1 MLLKR
6 SVVAIGQN
14 LNFRFWP
21 VILSFSGLS
30 RPYFI
35 ARYNYCLT
43 TVVASSDGFFLTTKA
58 GRRFTETI
66 QREGVKMALI
76 LRGGEFFST
85 EPLTVQMILGLR
97 GLAVR
102 RPVML
107 NGLEF
112 RVRDFESLAEEVVRT
127 GQPVQVPFREAEAS

>member
-1 MLLKR
+1 ML
-6 SVVAIGQN
+6 
-14 LNFRFWP
+14 
-21 VILSFSGLS
+21 LSFSGLS
-30 RPYFI
+30 RPNFT

-43 TVVASSDGFFLTTKA
+43 TVVPSSVGFFLRET
-58 GRRFTETI
+58 GRRYIEVI
-66 QREGVKMALI
+66 QREGENMALI
-76 LRGGEFFST
+76 LRGGEFIAT

-112 RVRDFESLAEEVVRT
+112 RVRDFESLAEEAART
-127 GQPVQVPFREAEAS
+127 GQPVRIPFQESEAS